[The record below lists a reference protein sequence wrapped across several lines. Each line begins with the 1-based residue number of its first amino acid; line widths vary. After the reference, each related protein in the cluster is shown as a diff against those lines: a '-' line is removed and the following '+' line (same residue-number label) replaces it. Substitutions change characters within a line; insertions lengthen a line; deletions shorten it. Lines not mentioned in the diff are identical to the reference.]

1 MNGMNVLPVKI
12 YIYEKKIQA
21 EELAK
26 NEQEQLMRQGG
37 KPGSVKSPKPG
48 VESGQ
53 A

>member
-1 MNGMNVLPVKI
+1 MNRVNVLPVKKN
-12 YIYEKKIQA
+12 IYEKKIQA

-26 NEQEQLMRQGG
+26 NEQEQLMRQEENQ
-37 KPGSVKSPKPG
+37 GSVKSPKPG